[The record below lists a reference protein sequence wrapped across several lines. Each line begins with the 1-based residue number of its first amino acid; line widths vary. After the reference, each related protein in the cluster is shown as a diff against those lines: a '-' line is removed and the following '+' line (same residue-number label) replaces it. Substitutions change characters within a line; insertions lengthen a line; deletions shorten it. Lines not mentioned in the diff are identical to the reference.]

1 MNDSLASSACPARD
15 FDVALLDLDGV
26 VYIGQHVVDHAD
38 TSIEQSR
45 QLGMRMG
52 FVTNNAA
59 RTPIEVADHLVELG
73 IPASAADVV
82 TSSQAAAHLLRE
94 RLSSGDPVLAVG
106 GLGIDRA
113 LEEFGLRPVRSLAEH
128 PVAVMQ
134 GFGRDVTW
142 RDLAEA
148 SLAVRDG
155 AYWVAT
161 NLDATF
167 PIPGGRAPGNGMLV
181 AAVAE
186 ASGRRP
192 DAVAGKP
199 HPPLMRESV
208 DRLGAHR
215 PLVVG
220 DRLDTDIEGANALGI
235 ASLLVLTGVTD
246 VSQVLNAAPEHRPS
260 LISRD
265 LRGLLDEHPVVER
278 VDEGLWR
285 ARQSQAV
292 VRGDS
297 ITVTIGPGDHG
308 WEDALRCSCAAAWS
322 RLPVRTDDV
331 VVALR
336 ASDRSMP
343 QGQPPR

>member
-1 MNDSLASSACPARD
+1 MTESLSSSPCPARD

-26 VYIGQHVVDHAD
+26 VYIGHHVVAHAD
-38 TSIEQSR
+38 ASIQQSR
-45 QLGMRMG
+45 DLGMRMG

-59 RTPIEVADHLVELG
+59 RTPAEVADHLVELG
-73 IPASAADVV
+73 IPAGAADVV

-94 RLSSGDPVLAVG
+94 RLAPGDPVLAVG
-106 GLGIDRA
+106 GPGIDRA
-113 LEEFGLRPVRSLAEH
+113 LEEFGLRPVRSLDER
-128 PVAVMQ
+128 PRAVMQ
-134 GFGRDVTW
+134 GFGRDVAW

-208 DRLGAHR
+208 ERLGAQR

-246 VSQVLNAAPEHRPS
+246 ISQVLHAAPEHRPS
-260 LISRD
+260 LVSRD
-265 LRGLLDEHPVVER
+265 LRGLVDEHPRVER
-278 VDEGLWR
+278 VDESVWQ
-285 ARQSQAV
+285 ARQSRAE

-297 ITVTIGPGDHG
+297 IELTFGATPNA
-308 WEDALRCSCAAAWS
+308 WEDALRCACAAAWS
-322 RLPVRTDDV
+322 GLAVRTDAA
-331 VVALR
+331 VAALQ
-336 ASDRSMP
+336 A
-343 QGQPPR
+343 